1 MPSPIAEHLA
11 DRFASDARALRAR
24 AEALAAAARG
34 PGGPGG
40 RARPVGP
47 GADATRRM
55 ADACD
60 RVRALFAEVPDDE
73 AARALLPTLAGLVAG
88 ARADD
93 ERHVYA
99 GAVSRLSDALAGG
112 EDPDGGGDDAG
123 DDVEDDEEDDEEDD
137 R

>member
-1 MPSPIAEHLA
+1 MSSPIAEHLA

-24 AEALAAAARG
+24 ADALKAPARPAPGAGPRGAGGRSAARPPG
-34 PGGPGG
+34 PS
-40 RARPVGP
+40 AES
-47 GADATRRM
+47 TLRM

-60 RVRALFAEVPDDE
+60 RVRALFADVPDDD

-112 EDPDGGGDDAG
+112 DDG
-123 DDVEDDEEDDEEDD
+123 EDDEDDEDDEEDD

>member
-1 MPSPIAEHLA
+1 MPSPVAEHLA

-24 AEALAAAARG
+24 AEALAAARG
-34 PGGPGG
+34 
-40 RARPVGP
+40 ARPLGP
-47 GADATRRM
+47 NAESTRRM

-60 RVRALFAEVPDDE
+60 RVRALFADVPDDA

-99 GAVSRLSDALAGG
+99 GAVSRLSDALAG
-112 EDPDGGGDDAG
+112 DAGGDD
-123 DDVEDDEEDDEEDD
+123 DPDEDDSDEDDSDVEDDDT
-137 R
+137 

>member
-1 MPSPIAEHLA
+1 MSSPIAEHLA
-11 DRFASDARALRAR
+11 ERFASDARALRAR
-24 AEALAAAARG
+24 ADALAAAARA
-34 PGGPGG
+34 PGG
-40 RARPVGP
+40 ARPVGP
-47 GADATRRM
+47 NAESTRRM

-60 RVRALFAEVPDDE
+60 RVRALFDDVPDDD

-99 GAVSRLSDALAGG
+99 GAVSRLGDALRG
-112 EDPDGGGDDAG
+112 DAG
-123 DDVEDDEEDDEEDD
+123 DEDDDPDDDDDDEDD

>member
-1 MPSPIAEHLA
+1 MRRMPSPIAEHLA

-24 AEALAAAARG
+24 AESLTAAPRA
-34 PGGPGG
+34 PGGA
-40 RARPVGP
+40 RAVGP
-47 GADATRRM
+47 SVESTRRM

-60 RVRALFAEVPDDE
+60 RVRALFAEVPDDD
-73 AARALLPTLAGLVAG
+73 AARALLPTLTGLVAG

-99 GAVSRLSDALAGG
+99 GAVSRLSDALAG
-112 EDPDGGGDDAG
+112 EDEDGDEADA
-123 DDVEDDEEDDEEDD
+123 DDDEEDD

>member
-11 DRFASDARALRAR
+11 ERFASDARALRAR
-24 AEALAAAARG
+24 AAALAAAAPRG
-34 PGGPGG
+34 G
-40 RARPVGP
+40 ARPVGP
-47 GADATRRM
+47 GAEATRRM

-60 RVRALFAEVPDDE
+60 RVQGLFAGAPDDE

-99 GAVSRLSDALAGG
+99 GAVARLSEALDGGG
-112 EDPDGGGDDAG
+112 EDGD
-123 DDVEDDEEDDEEDD
+123 DDEEDDE
-137 R
+137 

>member
-1 MPSPIAEHLA
+1 MSSPIAEHLA

-24 AEALAAAARG
+24 AESLAAAARA
-34 PGGPGG
+34 PRGGP
-40 RARPVGP
+40 RPVGP
-47 GADATRRM
+47 NVEATRRM

-60 RVRALFAEVPDDE
+60 RVRALFADVPDDE
-73 AARALLPTLAGLVAG
+73 AARALLPALAGLVAG

-99 GAVSRLSDALAGG
+99 GAVSRLSEALAGG
-112 EDPDGGGDDAG
+112 GDDDMDA
-123 DDVEDDEEDDEEDD
+123 DDDADDDDDEEED

>member
-24 AEALAAAARG
+24 AAALAAAPR
-34 PGGPGG
+34 GG
-40 RARPVGP
+40 RPAGP
-47 GADATRRM
+47 SVEATRRM

-73 AARALLPTLAGLVAG
+73 AARALLPALAGLVAG

-99 GAVSRLSDALAGG
+99 GAVARLTDALDGGG
-112 EDPDGGGDDAG
+112 EDD
-123 DDVEDDEEDDEEDD
+123 DDEEDDE
-137 R
+137 

>member
-1 MPSPIAEHLA
+1 MPSPVAEHLA

-24 AEALAAAARG
+24 AEVLSSARG
-34 PGGPGG
+34 
-40 RARPVGP
+40 ARPIGP
-47 GADATRRM
+47 NAESTRRM

-60 RVRALFAEVPDDE
+60 RVRALFADVPDDD

-112 EDPDGGGDDAG
+112 DADEDDS
-123 DDVEDDEEDDEEDD
+123 DDEEDDA
-137 R
+137 

>member
-1 MPSPIAEHLA
+1 MSSPIAEHLS

-24 AEALAAAARG
+24 AESLAARAGRG
-34 PGGPGG
+34 
-40 RARPVGP
+40 ARPVGP
-47 GADATRRM
+47 NVEATRRM

-60 RVRALFAEVPDDE
+60 RVRALFAEVPDDD

-88 ARADD
+88 ARTDD

-99 GAVSRLSDALAGG
+99 GAVSRLGDALAGEADDD
-112 EDPDGGGDDAG
+112 EDVDDA
-123 DDVEDDEEDDEEDD
+123 DDDADDDLEEDD

>member
-11 DRFASDARALRAR
+11 ERFASDARALRAR
-24 AEALAAAARG
+24 ADALTAAGRA
-34 PGGPGG
+34 PGG
-40 RARPVGP
+40 ARPVGP
-47 GADATRRM
+47 NAESTRRM

-60 RVRALFAEVPDDE
+60 QVRALFDGVPDDE

-99 GAVSRLSDALAGG
+99 GAVSRLSDALS
-112 EDPDGGGDDAG
+112 GGDDDEDA
-123 DDVEDDEEDDEEDD
+123 DDDEEDDA
-137 R
+137 